1 MDDENDIIRRRER
14 FMTKHEKEFNR
25 AADTRINL
33 TLVEHGVGRV
43 LTRAINPTL
52 FPHYKIKGREANPSK
67 NPFAEN
73 RIGKQKTRTSYRRG
87 H

>member
-14 FMTKHEKEFNR
+14 FMTKHEMEFNR
-25 AADTRINL
+25 AADTQV
-33 TLVEHGVGRV
+33 TLILAEPSKRV
-43 LTRAINPTL
+43 LTRAINPTQ